1 MITKLAQST
10 ASVLAFEVTGEVSL
24 EAEKRWTGEIES
36 AIANQ
41 GSVSV
46 MVVLGEQASWGV
58 QAGIE
63 DLKWVMTH
71 LEKLD
76 RIAIVSVS
84 SVWKWLVTLD
94 SPFARL
100 VGIKE
105 RHFELN
111 DREQAWKWVCN
122 HQ

>member
-10 ASVLAFEVTGEVSL
+10 ASVLAFEVTGKVSL
-24 EAEKRWTGEIES
+24 EAERQWIEEIES
-36 AIANQ
+36 AITNQ

-46 MVVLGEQASWGV
+46 MVVLGEQASWGM

-71 LEKLD
+71 MDKLN
-76 RIAIVSVS
+76 RIAIVSSS
-84 SVWKWLVTLD
+84 SVWKWLVALD

-105 RHFELN
+105 KHFELT
-111 DREQAWKWVCN
+111 DRTQAWEWISN
-122 HQ
+122 Q